1 MDEARREDRFR
12 MRSWI
17 RLPLYVLLG
26 IAAFFLVTEHRAH
39 LFGVLP
45 FMLLVL
51 CPLLHLLHGKRH
63 GRIPEQELPS
73 SPGGKQQ
80 EVQR

>member
-1 MDEARREDRFR
+1 MDEARREDRLR
-12 MRSWI
+12 MRSWS

-39 LFGVLP
+39 LFGALP

-51 CPLLHLLHGKRH
+51 CPLLHLLHGKHH
-63 GRIPEQELPS
+63 GRIPEQEPPS
-73 SPGGKQQ
+73 SHGGKQQ